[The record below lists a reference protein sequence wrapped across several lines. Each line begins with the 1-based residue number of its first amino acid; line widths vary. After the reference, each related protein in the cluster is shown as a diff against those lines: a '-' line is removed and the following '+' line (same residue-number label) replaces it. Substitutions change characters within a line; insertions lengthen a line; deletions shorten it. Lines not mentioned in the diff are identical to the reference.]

1 MKNHSNDGIKR
12 IRIAR
17 AAASVAAALAGIP
30 AFAQSS
36 VTLYGAVDDALTYVN
51 NQKGHSNV
59 YLRQGN
65 LYASKFGLQ
74 GKEDLGG
81 GTTAIFDLQNGFDL
95 NTGAFSSSGVMFNRQ
110 AYVGLQ
116 NTRVGTLTAGRQYTP
131 YYSFVGPLTGSAWLT
146 GATGAHPGDIDG
158 LDTTIRINNSLVY
171 TSPNWGG
178 VQASAMYALGGIAG
192 STGKGQTYSGAVRY
206 LGGPVTLALGYL
218 RMDNAQ
224 QTALFDPASTGSFGT
239 SALNTGYVSAKAIQ
253 HVAAA
258 GNYALGNLVLGLSY
272 SNVEYQPGAQS
283 LFRTTAVFNTYAALA
298 TYRFTPAFDVGGGVA
313 FTAASKANG
322 IGNAA
327 RYQQY
332 SLKEAYHLSK
342 RTTLYALQAY
352 QRTSGQTLG
361 SSGAGKIVDAAPA
374 VGDSQNGTPSSTRS
388 QFVGMVGIA
397 SLF

>member
-1 MKNHSNDGIKR
+1 MKTHSRHINLSR
-12 IRIAR
+12 
-17 AAASVAAALAGIP
+17 VAAACAALACAP

-36 VTLYGAVDDALTYVN
+36 VTLYGAVDDAVTYVN
-51 NQKGHSNV
+51 NQKGSSNV

-116 NTRVGTLTAGRQYTP
+116 NVRAGTLTAGRQYTP
-131 YYSFVGPLTGSAWLT
+131 YYMFVGPLTGSAWLT

-158 LDTTIRINNSLVY
+158 LDTTVRINSSLVY
-171 TSPNWGG
+171 TSPNWSGL
-178 VQASAMYALGGIAG
+178 QASAMYALGGIAG
-192 STGKGQTYSGAVRY
+192 STGKGQTYSAAVRY
-206 LGGPVTLALGYL
+206 LNGPMSLALGYL

-224 QTALFDPASTGSFGT
+224 QTAGFDPASTGSFGT
-239 SALNTGYVSAKAIQ
+239 SALNAGYVSAKAIQ
-253 HVAAA
+253 HIAAA
-258 GNYALGNLVLGLSY
+258 GNYTLGNLTLGLSY
-272 SNVEYQPGAQS
+272 SNVEYQAGARS
-283 LFRTTAVFNTYAALA
+283 LFASTAVFNTYAALA
-298 TYRFTPAFDVGGGVA
+298 VYRFTPAFDAGAGVA
-313 FTAASKANG
+313 YTAASKANG
-322 IGNAA
+322 INSAA

-342 RTTLYALQAY
+342 RTTLYALEAY
-352 QRTSGQTLG
+352 QHAGGQTLG
-361 SSGAGKIVDAAPA
+361 SGGAGNIVNAAPA

-397 SLF
+397 TLF

>member
-1 MKNHSNDGIKR
+1 MKINTYRKQS
-12 IRIAR
+12 AR
-17 AAASVAAALAGIP
+17 AAAVLAAVVTCAP

-36 VTLYGAVDDALTYVN
+36 VTLYGAVDDAVTYVN
-51 NQKGHSNV
+51 NQRGSSNV

-81 GTTAIFDLQNGFDL
+81 GTLAIFDLQNGFDL
-95 NTGAFSSSGVMFNRQ
+95 NTGAFSSSGVTFNRQ

-116 NTRVGTLTAGRQYTP
+116 NNRLGTLTAGRQYTP
-131 YYSFVGPLTGSAWLT
+131 YYSFVGPLTGSSWLT

-178 VQASAMYALGGIAG
+178 LQASAMYAFGGIAG

-206 LGGPVTLALGYL
+206 LNGPVSLALGYL

-224 QTALFDPASTGSFGT
+224 QTAGFDSASTGSFGT

-253 HVAAA
+253 HIAAA
-258 GNYALGNLVLGLSY
+258 GNYTIGNLVLGLSY
-272 SNVEYQPGAQS
+272 SNVEYQAGAQS
-283 LFRTTAVFNTYAALA
+283 LFGTTAVFNTYAALA
-298 TYRFTPAFDVGGGVA
+298 SYRFTPAFDIGAGVA

-322 IGNAA
+322 IDDAA
-327 RYQQY
+327 RYEQY
-332 SLKEAYHLSK
+332 SLKESYHLSK
-342 RTTLYALQAY
+342 RTTLYALQGY
-352 QRTSGQTLG
+352 QHASGRTLG
-361 SSGAGKIVDAAPA
+361 SRGAGNIVDAAPS
-374 VGDSQNGTPSSTRS
+374 VGDSQNGTPSSTHN
-388 QFVGMVGIA
+388 QFVGMLGIA
-397 SLF
+397 TLF